1 MNKLE
6 DKINIATSSNRQRDS
21 AQLLVIHADQ
31 DGSKIDSH
39 TSGINYLNRNL
50 FTQQFKAGDVVVAN
64 AAATLPASFSGTH
77 CASGVELELRLAQNL
92 DATNKLFSHWKG
104 FVFGKGNWRMPT
116 ESRTKIPTL
125 KSGDRL
131 CFDEGLQAE
140 IIALSTKSER
150 FIEIKFLAGEADLLH
165 KIYQAGRLIQYSY
178 HQQEL
183 DLWDGQTIFA
193 GKPIA
198 IEAPSASFMLTWEM
212 ILDLQNRGV
221 EVVSL
226 HHAAGISST
235 GEQHLDALLPLPEYF
250 EIPEE
255 TAAVINCAKQEQRRV
270 IALGT
275 SVTRALESAADQ
287 DGNVRPG
294 SGIATLLLT
303 PSYPRKVVTGL
314 VTGMHEDG
322 TSHLQLLQSFAPW
335 KLIEKAYSQAK
346 KLGYLW
352 HEYGDSCL
360 IFA

>member
-1 MNKLE
+1 LKHLE
-6 DKINIATSSNRQRDS
+6 AAERECYRPEKI
-21 AQLLVIHADQ
+21 
-31 DGSKIDSH
+31 
-39 TSGINYLNRNL
+39 
-50 FTQQFKAGDVVVAN
+50 
-64 AAATLPASFSGTH
+64 
-77 CASGVELELRLAQNL
+77 
-92 DATNKLFSHWKG
+92 G
-104 FVFGKGNWRMPT
+104 FVFGSGDWQLPT

-131 CFDEGLQAE
+131 CFGAGLQAE
-140 IIALSTKSER
+140 IVGHSAESER
-150 FIEIKFLAGEADLLH
+150 FVEIKFLAGEADLLH

-198 IEAPSASFMLTWEM
+198 LEAPSASFMLTWEM
-212 ILDLQNRGV
+212 VLDLQNQGV
-221 EVVSL
+221 QVVPLMHS
-226 HHAAGISST
+226 AGISST
-235 GEQHLDALLPLPEYF
+235 GEERLDALLPLPEYYD
-250 EIPEE
+250 IPEE
-255 TAAVINCAKQEQRRV
+255 SAAVINRAKQEKRRV

-275 SVTRALESAADQ
+275 SVTRALESAADG

-294 SGIATLLLT
+294 NGIATMLLT
-303 PSYPRKVVTGL
+303 PSYQRKIVTGL

-335 KLIEKAYSQAK
+335 KLIENAYSKAK
-346 KLGYLW
+346 QLGYLW

>member
-1 MNKLE
+1 MNTL
-6 DKINIATSSNRQRDS
+6 NIATTSNRQRDD

-31 DGSKIDSH
+31 DKTVDKANNGQVDF
-39 TSGINYLNRNL
+39 LQRNH
-50 FTQQFKAGDVVVAN
+50 FTQQFKKGDVIVAN

-77 CASGVELELRLAQNL
+77 CVTGAELELRLAQNL
-92 DATNKLFSHWKG
+92 DTQSEQFSHWKG
-104 FVFGKGNWRMPT
+104 FVFGKGDWRLPT
-116 ESRTKIPTL
+116 ESRTEIPKL
-125 KSGDRL
+125 NAGDTL

-140 IIALSTKSER
+140 IVKFSAESER
-150 FIEIKFLAGEADLLH
+150 FIEIKFLANQTDLLH
-165 KIYQAGRLIQYSY
+165 KIYRSGRLIQYSY
-178 HQQEL
+178 HQDEL

-198 IEAPSASFMLTWEM
+198 LEAPSASFMLTWEM
-212 ILDLQNRGV
+212 VLDLQSRGV
-221 EVVSL
+221 QVVSL
-226 HHAAGISST
+226 IHAAGISST
-235 GEQHLDALLPLPEYF
+235 GEDELDTLLPLPEYF

-255 TAAVINCAKQEQRRV
+255 TAAVINRAKNDGRRI

-275 SVTRALESAADQ
+275 SVTRALESAADHS
-287 DGNVRPG
+287 GNVRPG
-294 SGIATLLLT
+294 SGIATMLLT

-335 KLIEKAYSQAK
+335 KLIESAYSKAK
-346 KLGYLW
+346 QLGYLW